1 MTTDQLPLVTIGIP
15 TYNRLD
21 SYLKE
26 AISSALNQT
35 YKNVE
40 IIVSDNCS
48 NDNTEA
54 FFKSISDSRLRYFRQ
69 NQNIGPINNYNYCL
83 KQANGDYFL
92 LLHDD
97 DLIDED
103 FVEICMECANNAKDY
118 GIIRSGIRLID
129 DRSKTLRESRNQGS
143 NLSTEEYLKAW
154 FMGKIAWY
162 LPSTLFNTKMLKRIG
177 GFDPKYQL
185 LPDAVAL
192 VKLEAKF
199 KRLDV
204 EDVKASFR
212 IHSGE
217 LTYAARVKDW
227 CNEFLMLSNLM
238 CDLMPDCEALIRS
251 EGMRFFALCSYKRAD
266 EVKLLFKRL
275 TANLLV
281 FKKFSYRYLP
291 PFIEN
296 LFFKKPLFFKIRKL
310 KDLNS
315 LKYND

>member
-1 MTTDQLPLVTIGIP
+1 MTTNINPLVTIGIP

-21 SYLKE
+21 SYLKK
-26 AISSALNQT
+26 AFSSALNQT

-54 FFKSISDSRLRYFRQ
+54 FFQSISDPHLRYFRQ

-83 KQANGDYFL
+83 EQANGDYFL

-103 FVEICMECANNAKDY
+103 FVEICMEGANNAKDY
-118 GIIRSGIRLID
+118 GIIRAGIRLID
-129 DRSKTLRESRNQGS
+129 DRNKTLRESRNQGS

-154 FMGKIAWY
+154 FMGKVAWY

-185 LPDAVAL
+185 LPDIVAL

-199 KRLDV
+199 KRLDI

-212 IHSGE
+212 IHSE
-217 LTYAARVKDW
+217 ALTYTAKVKDW
-227 CNEFLMLSNLM
+227 CGEYLLLSNLM

-251 EGMRFFALCSYKRAD
+251 EGMRFFALCSYKRAKK
-266 EVKLLFKRL
+266 VKLTFKRL

-281 FKKFSYRYLP
+281 FKMFSYRYLP

-296 LFFKKPLFFKIRKL
+296 LFFKNALFCKIRKL
-310 KDLNS
+310 KNLNF
-315 LKYND
+315 LKYKD